1 VRVVIGFLLLK
12 TWFGLGILMRFI
24 GGQKGREELGL
35 LGAFAK
41 LRKAAVSF
49 VMSVCPSVRMSAWI
63 NSAPTGRMFVKF
75 DLNIF

>member
-1 VRVVIGFLLLK
+1 
-12 TWFGLGILMRFI
+12 MRFI
-24 GGQKGREELGL
+24 GGQKEWEELGF

-41 LRKAAVSF
+41 LRKTAFSF

-63 NSAPTGRMFVKF
+63 ISAPTGRMFVKF